1 MRLRQEYGLMK
12 RKDSKGKVVWYYWV
26 YGDDNKRI
34 YRSTGERTKAKAM
47 DYVMSLRDE
56 GRLGQRDRTMMTLG
70 DFATDFFVPGK
81 CPIERNAHMRGKSMT
96 KATLSV
102 RRTALTEHILP
113 HFAKTPLSSITRAK
127 VNRWLMDLPTTD
139 KISRSS
145 ANNHLV
151 AFRMVMEEAVR
162 QGLISENP
170 CTKVENLGR
179 DSKRR
184 ASFTTEEVRK
194 LIGKPEDWDDPMIR
208 LMCLT
213 SAVTGMR
220 MGEIRALKS
229 ECISDTAIL
238 IKASFSYEDGYKL
251 PKNGKERVA
260 PIPPSLRDEL
270 RSMQQKGAKYIFCI
284 YDSEKPVSA
293 AWIHRSLM
301 KRMEKCGIKGKTFHS
316 FRAYFNTEMMSAN
329 VNETV
334 VRAVIGH
341 QNAVMTEHY
350 LHLETGEFS
359 QIRGVQDSLLGKIL
373 A

>member
-1 MRLRQEYGLMK
+1 MRLRQEYGLMR
-12 RKDSKGKVVWYYWV
+12 RKDSKGKTVWYYWIW
-26 YGDDNKRI
+26 GDDGKRI
-34 YRSTGERTKAKAM
+34 YRSTGERTKAKALE
-47 DYVMSLRDE
+47 YVMSLRDE
-56 GRLGQRDRTMMTLG
+56 GKLGTRDRVLIPFG
-70 DFATDFFVPGK
+70 EFAKDFFIPGI
-81 CPIERNAHMRGKSMT
+81 CPVERNAHLRGKSMT

-102 RRTALTEHILP
+102 RRTALMEHIIP
-113 HFAKTPLSSITRAK
+113 HFGKTPICYITRAK
-127 VNRWLMDLPTTD
+127 VNKWLMDLPTTD

-151 AFRMVMEEAVR
+151 AFRLVMEEAVR

-170 CTKVENLGR
+170 CTKVENLGS

-184 ASFTTEEVRK
+184 ASFTTEEVKK
-194 LIGKPEDWDDPMIR
+194 LIGKPDDWDDPMIR

-220 MGEIRALKS
+220 MGEVRALKS
-229 ECISDTAIL
+229 DCITDTSIL

-270 RSMQQKGAKYIFCI
+270 RAMQQKGAKYIFCV

-293 AWIHRSLM
+293 AWIHKSLM
-301 KRMEKCGIKGKTFHS
+301 KRMEACGIKGKTFHS
-316 FRAYFNTEMMSAN
+316 FRAYFNTEMMAAN

-341 QNAVMTEHY
+341 QNADMTEHY
-350 LHLETGEFS
+350 LHLETGEFTE
-359 QIRGVQDSLLGKIL
+359 IRNVQNSIMEGLTG
-373 A
+373 